1 MPKWY
6 IYLQAS
12 SLLGHFHNGLLL
24 HRSFCCV
31 CKKWWQSGKKKSLR
45 LDPVIIYHWLPAWG
59 NLWPSHWQPEPRCP
73 ASHHHEGRAPLR
85 VRHHHWPCLSL
96 ALGLP
101 TWPVSCSVK
110 LRTESLT
117 GLLWRVNAITHVKY
131 FFYEFQKACVA
142 VMNYYLVHLSAKKK
156 KKARKKYR
164 KWPLN
169 K

>member
-1 MPKWY
+1 M
-6 IYLQAS
+6 A
-12 SLLGHFHNGLLL
+12 
-24 HRSFCCV
+24 CCFTDPFVV
-31 CKKWWQSGKKKSLR
+31 CVRNDGNQEKKKSLR

-131 FFYEFQKACVA
+131 FF
-142 VMNYYLVHLSAKKK
+142 MNSKRLVWLSWIIIWCIYQPKKK
-156 KKARKKYR
+156 KKQGRNIESDL
-164 KWPLN
+164 WIN
-169 K
+169 KQ